1 MGMYID
7 VPVQPSPTFMMNQLG
22 PVTSDLAEFERMI
35 LLNQDTDFRPSTCF
49 RVGARCNR
57 IALEIN
63 EAYNRMREKNG

>member
-1 MGMYID
+1 
-7 VPVQPSPTFMMNQLG
+7 MNQLG